1 MSKNKQTTQ
10 DNQLLDESFRAVL
23 NPDQSS
29 ETTGHFDHH
38 PSVDELYDYVT
49 LNLPEYDSEYVMRHI
64 SFCKDCARE
73 VWRIR
78 ELEEEFAAD
87 IDKPEKEKDKT
98 SNEPEPKILAFP
110 VKKKLSLKYDTIK
123 FLLPL
128 AASIALLFVGMRFG
142 LFGDMFG
149 FKSAEKKLTEPSKIA
164 SVPKLSDQ
172 HQLMGAEE
180 VDPSK
185 TLSLDDQLINAAGF
199 GDNALV
205 EKLLSEG
212 ANINAVDPA
221 GMTPIAK
228 ASAKGQRTTVLILLR
243 KGADKQIRDKAGK
256 AALDHASETGH
267 ESIANILR
275 NSN

>member
-10 DNQLLDESFRAVL
+10 DNQLLDESLRAVL

-29 ETTGHFDHH
+29 GTSGHFDHH
-38 PSVDELYDYVT
+38 PSVEELYDYVT
-49 LNLPEYDSEYVMRHI
+49 MTLAKNDSEYVMRHI
-64 SFCKDCARE
+64 AFCEDCARE

-78 ELEEEFAAD
+78 ELEEEFAAE
-87 IDKPEKEKDKT
+87 IEKRAKEKDKT
-98 SNEPEPKILAFP
+98 SNEPEPKVLAFP
-110 VKKKLSLKYDTIK
+110 VKKKLSLKSDAIK

-128 AASIALLFVGMRFG
+128 AASIALLFVGVRFG
-142 LFGDMFG
+142 LFDDMFG
-149 FKSAEKKLTEPSKIA
+149 YKSAEKKLSEPSKIA

-172 HQLMGAEE
+172 HQLMGAED

-185 TLSLDDQLINAAGF
+185 KLSLDNQLINASAY

-212 ANINAVDPA
+212 ANINAMDQA

-256 AALDHASETGH
+256 AALDHATENGH

>member
-10 DNQLLDESFRAVL
+10 DNQLLDENLMAAL
-23 NPDQSS
+23 KQHQSCQ
-29 ETTGHFDHH
+29 TTDGFDHH
-38 PSVDELYDYVT
+38 PSVEELYDYVT
-49 LNLPEYDSEYVMRHI
+49 MTLSTNDSEYVMRHI
-64 SFCKDCARE
+64 AFCEDCAKE

-78 ELEEEFAAD
+78 ELEEEFAAE
-87 IDKPEKEKDKT
+87 IEKPEEEKDKT
-98 SNEPEPKILAFP
+98 SNEPEPKVLAFP
-110 VKKKLSLKYDTIK
+110 VKKKLSLKSDAIR

-128 AASIALLFVGMRFG
+128 AASIALLFVGVRFG
-142 LFGDMFG
+142 LFDDMFEY
-149 FKSAEKKLTEPSKIA
+149 KSAEKKLSEPSKIA

-180 VDPSK
+180 VDPSR

-212 ANINAVDPA
+212 ANINSMDQV

-256 AALDHASETGH
+256 AALDHASENGH

>member
-1 MSKNKQTTQ
+1 
-10 DNQLLDESFRAVL
+10 LLDESFRAVL

-29 ETTGHFDHH
+29 ETTGRFDHH
-38 PSVDELYDYVT
+38 PSVDELYDYVSMT
-49 LNLPEYDSEYVMRHI
+49 LSKNDSEYVMRHI
-64 SFCKDCARE
+64 AFCPDCANE

-78 ELEEEFAAD
+78 ELEEEFASD
-87 IDKPEKEKDKT
+87 IEKPEKEKDKA
-98 SNEPEPKILAFP
+98 SNESEPKILAFP
-110 VKKKLSLKYDTIK
+110 VKKKLSLKYDAIK
-123 FLLPL
+123 FILPL
-128 AASIALLFVGMRFG
+128 AASIALLFVGVRFG
-142 LFGDMFG
+142 LFGDMFD
-149 FKSAEKKLTEPSKIA
+149 FKSAEKKLSEHSKIA
-164 SVPKLSDQ
+164 SAPKLSDQ

-185 TLSLDDQLINAAGF
+185 TLSLDDQLIDAAGY

-212 ANINAVDPA
+212 ANINAVDQA

-228 ASAKGQRTTVLILLR
+228 ASAKGKRTTVLILLR

-256 AALDHASETGH
+256 AAVDHALANGH